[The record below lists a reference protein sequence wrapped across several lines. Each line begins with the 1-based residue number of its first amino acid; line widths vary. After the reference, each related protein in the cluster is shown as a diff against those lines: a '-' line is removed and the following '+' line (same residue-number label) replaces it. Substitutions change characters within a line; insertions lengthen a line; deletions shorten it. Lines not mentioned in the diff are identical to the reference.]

1 MTSDEPVRA
10 LRDIFGDPKPP
21 EITRKITA
29 CVACRKQKIKC
40 QMGGSKPPCV
50 RCKRRGL
57 SCVVN
62 QSLQMLL
69 ESDVRWRNLAEKKF
83 QRIEDAMQLLAD
95 KLLSVEDAK
104 ALKTSLQDEEPRDTE
119 AFSNT
124 PTSEKPHQSGE
135 TTSKPSN
142 ITVNQAGDDCEVVMD
157 LDSGAGSIPGFHI
170 SSSPGNQTVNANGDI
185 ISNGIITAAKA
196 ERYFNTY
203 QNRLDHFPYR
213 ILGNHSSSTLE
224 TVRKASPLLTA
235 AVCTVGALHLAS
247 EDFETCYKAFIS
259 LSAARSFSRSCTVD
273 DVRALCIGAFWLS
286 GHSWTLVAAAVRIAT
301 ELHLHRSISK
311 ALQGDR
317 MHYYRTRLY
326 LLVYACDHHFSVA
339 FGRPPM
345 TRECET
351 IRNARKFLDCPH
363 ATPDDAR
370 LVSQVLRWSLCSQI
384 YDSFGS
390 EVEKPLSGTQ
400 IKELQ
405 KYSISLDTLRM
416 EWADSFS
423 PNIHI
428 GDYPRKGVTLQ
439 YHFAKLYL
447 CSHAFRGTESA
458 GGFIEPLTDLE
469 EVANM
474 AIVSALAISKA
485 VVHDLEIQSFLDGL
499 PIYFDTMI
507 AFAVVFLIKV
517 FSNNYFVSVRPDRT
531 EVYKLLESLLT
542 TLKRVTSKMH
552 PQHLL
557 VKICKGIET
566 LLRRSDTGNGLDLSL
581 PLGGHQVVGESSNG
595 HEQDLSWY
603 TNNDLDLFSMSEYDF
618 LNQDFVADFPF
629 IINTESNL

>member
-1 MTSDEPVRA
+1 MSSEEPVRA

-40 QMGGSKPPCV
+40 QMGGSRPPCV

-69 ESDVRWRNLAEKKF
+69 ESDVRWRDLAERKF
-83 QRIEDAMQLLAD
+83 KSLEQAVQQLAD
-95 KLLSVEDAK
+95 KSLSVEDAR
-104 ALKTSLQDEEPRDTE
+104 ALKMSMQDEESRDTE
-119 AFSNT
+119 VLINT
-124 PTSEKPHQSGE
+124 PRPEKPPKSGQATSE
-135 TTSKPSN
+135 PSA
-142 ITVNQAGDDCEVVMD
+142 ITVNPAADDCEVVMD
-157 LDSGAGSIPGFHI
+157 LASGASSIPGFHI
-170 SSSPGNQTVNANGDI
+170 SPTPGNQTANANGDI
-185 ISNGIITAAKA
+185 ISNGIITAANA
-196 ERYFNTY
+196 ERYFKTY
-203 QNRLDHFPYR
+203 QSRLDHFPYR
-213 ILGNHSSSTLE
+213 ILGNHSSATLD
-224 TVRKASPLLTA
+224 TIRKVTPLLTA
-235 AVCTVGALHLAS
+235 AVCTVGALHIAS
-247 EDFETCYKAFIS
+247 GDFEVCYREFIS
-259 LSAARSFSRSCTVD
+259 LSASRSFSKSCTVD

-286 GHSWTLVAAAVRIAT
+286 GHSWTLVASAVRIAT
-301 ELHLHRSISK
+301 ELHLHRSIFK

-351 IRNARKFLDCPH
+351 IRNVRKFLDCPH

-384 YDSFGS
+384 YDSFGT
-390 EVEKPLSGTQ
+390 EVEKPLSSSQ

-405 KYSISLDTLRM
+405 KYSIALDSLRM

-447 CSHAFRGTESA
+447 CSHAFRCTESA
-458 GGFIEPLTDLE
+458 GGFIEPLSELD
-469 EVANM
+469 EVANL
-474 AIVSALAISKA
+474 AIVSALAILKA
-485 VVHDLEIQSFLDGL
+485 VVHDAEIQSFLDGL

-507 AFAVVFLIKV
+507 AFAVVFLVKV
-517 FSNNYFVSVRPDRT
+517 FSNNYFVSVRPDKT
-531 EVYKLLESLLT
+531 EVYKLLESLLA
-542 TLKRVTSKMH
+542 TLKRVTSTMH

-566 LLRRSDTGNGLDLSL
+566 LLQRSYSGSALGLGV
-581 PLGGHQVVGESSNG
+581 PPGGSPVPGDSSNG
-595 HEQDLSWY
+595 Y
-603 TNNDLDLFSMSEYDF
+603 TQNPDWDTNTDLDLFSMSEYDF
-618 LNQDFVADFPF
+618 LNQDIVADFPF
-629 IINTESNL
+629 TVDAESDL